1 MEELGL
7 VGNLAVVVA
16 AALAGGAVA
25 RLLRLPTV
33 LGYLAAGVV
42 IGPNTPGFVGD
53 IDEVQTVAD
62 LGVALLMF
70 TLGIRFSLRELL
82 RVRGLA
88 VFGGLGE
95 IGAMIALGVA
105 LGWGLGLELDQA
117 LLLGAVVS
125 ISSTMVAMR
134 LLESRGEIGGAS
146 GRIGVAFAL
155 VQDLAV
161 VPLIVMIPVLGEGE
175 DDVLPALGLAA
186 VKAAALLAGVWIVGA
201 VIVPRVLSW
210 VTLTRSRELFLLT
223 VVALALGTA
232 SVSFLAGLSLAF
244 GAFLAGLLVSESEYA
259 HQTLAE
265 VFPLREVF
273 AVVFFVAVGMLIDP
287 ASFSED
293 PEIVW
298 GVVAVGVGG
307 KLVLVTVLATA
318 FGYARRD
325 ALTAAVA
332 LANMGEFSFILAEEG
347 VAEGVFSEELNEAIL
362 AAVLVSIAASPLLLT
377 ARGALL
383 ALSRSLPGVSAL
395 LEERVETHL
404 PERSVLVNHAVVC
417 GFDQAGLE
425 VASALTQR
433 GFRLLVIDEDP
444 VVIRQMVAQGVPCIL
459 GDPALPSV
467 LEQAELER
475 ARVLAVTLA
484 DTAHGQAVVAAARQI
499 NSKLDVVARGGEV
512 ESHLRLRQVGAA
524 EVVHAEFEVGMEFVR
539 HTLHRF
545 GVPSQEVQAM
555 LARRRREYYT
565 ER

>member
-7 VGNLAVVVA
+7 VGNLAVVTTV
-16 AALAGGAVA
+16 ALAGGAVA
-25 RLLRLPTV
+25 RLMRLPTV

-82 RVRGLA
+82 KVRRLA
-88 VFGGLGE
+88 VFGGLGQ

-117 LLLGAVVS
+117 VLLGAVVS
-125 ISSTMVAMR
+125 ISSTMLAMR
-134 LLESRGEIGGAS
+134 LLEGRGEIGAAS

-161 VPLIVMIPVLGEGE
+161 VPLIVMIPVLSGGEG
-175 DDVLPALGLAA
+175 DVMPALGWAA
-186 VKAAALLAGVWIVGA
+186 VKAVGLLAGVWIVG
-201 VIVPRVLSW
+201 VVVVPRVLGW
-210 VTLTRSRELFLLT
+210 VTLARSRELFLLT

-232 SVSFLAGLSLAF
+232 SVSFLAGLSVVF
-244 GAFLAGLLVSESEYA
+244 GAFLAGVLVSESEYG

-287 ASFSED
+287 ATFIDD
-293 PEIVW
+293 PKTVW
-298 GVVAVGVGG
+298 GVAAVGVGG
-307 KLVLVTVLATA
+307 KLVLVTVLAVV
-318 FGYARRD
+318 FGYPRRD

-332 LANMGEFSFILAEEG
+332 LANMGEFSFVLAQEG
-347 VAEGVFSEELNEAIL
+347 VAEGIFSEQLNEAIL
-362 AAVLVSIAASPLLLT
+362 AAVLVSIVASPLLL
-377 ARGALL
+377 AGRGALL
-383 ALSRSLPGVSAL
+383 AVSRSLPGVGAL

-404 PERSVLVNHAVVC
+404 PEPSVLVNHAVVC
-417 GFDQAGLE
+417 GFDQAGQE
-425 VASALTQR
+425 VVSTLTRR
-433 GFRLLVIDEDP
+433 GFRSLVIDEDP
-444 VVIRQMVAQGVPCIL
+444 VVIRRMVAEGMPCIL

-499 NSKLDVVARGGEV
+499 NPKLDVVARGGEV

-524 EVVHAEFEVGMEFVR
+524 EVVHAEFEAGMEFVR

-555 LARRRREYYT
+555 LARRRRDYYM